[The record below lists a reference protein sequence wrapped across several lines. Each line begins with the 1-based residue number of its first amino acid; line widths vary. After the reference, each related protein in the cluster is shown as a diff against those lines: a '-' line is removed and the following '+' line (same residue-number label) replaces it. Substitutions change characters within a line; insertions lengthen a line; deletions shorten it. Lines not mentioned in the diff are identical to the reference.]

1 MMTRLITIARIE
13 RKTIARRKKEDG
25 TSRSPLVESANEIN
39 RDALGGIIF
48 RIETGIIDS
57 DGAIT
62 VVMAE
67 ISQANAKYRGNGS
80 LKFNFLQIPFTG
92 LIAPRKKRRRD
103 SSVSRVLEHSSVG
116 FTGERSRLEETMI
129 DGKRDAE
136 GAGRDDH

>member
-1 MMTRLITIARIE
+1 MTRLITIARIE

-67 ISQANAKYRGNGS
+67 IS
-80 LKFNFLQIPFTG
+80 
-92 LIAPRKKRRRD
+92 
-103 SSVSRVLEHSSVG
+103 
-116 FTGERSRLEETMI
+116 
-129 DGKRDAE
+129 
-136 GAGRDDH
+136 